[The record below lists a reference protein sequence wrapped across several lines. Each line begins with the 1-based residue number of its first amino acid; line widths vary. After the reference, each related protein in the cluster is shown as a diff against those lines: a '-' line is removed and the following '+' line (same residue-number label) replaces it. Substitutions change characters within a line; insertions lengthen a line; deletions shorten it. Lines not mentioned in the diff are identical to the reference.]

1 MAKTKLEE
9 KRDIIKQL
17 FDEHAKISYVKKK
30 VDQKNVFYIDRT
42 PQIDNFNYIYV
53 NFEIIVM
60 IDREDEF
67 NKRFDK
73 EFNRKAK
80 LLGFA
85 ITNKDYLAEQEEGYI
100 TLHTFIK

>member
-1 MAKTKLEE
+1 MAKDKFEE
-9 KRDIIKQL
+9 KRNIIKEL
-17 FDEHAKISYVKKK
+17 IKEHTKITYVKKK
-30 VDQKNVFYIDRT
+30 DEQKNVFYIDKT
-42 PQIDNFNYIYV
+42 PTKDNFNYTFID
-53 NFEIIVM
+53 FEIIVM

-85 ITNKDYLAEQEEGYI
+85 VTNKDYLAEQEEGYI